1 MLRKVTHSA
10 ETLQHFILLNPY
22 LMQII
27 YKNILKVKNLVKP
40 PNIVTI
46 IKYSRLR
53 FIKIISSHFF

>member
-1 MLRKVTHSA
+1 
-10 ETLQHFILLNPY
+10 
-22 LMQII
+22 MQII
-27 YKNILKVKNLVKP
+27 YKNILNVKNLVKP